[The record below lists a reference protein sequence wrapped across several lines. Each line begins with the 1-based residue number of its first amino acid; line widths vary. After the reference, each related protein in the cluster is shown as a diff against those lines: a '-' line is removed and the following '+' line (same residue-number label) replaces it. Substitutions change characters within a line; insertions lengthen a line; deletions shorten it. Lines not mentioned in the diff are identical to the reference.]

1 MKEKQNGIETM
12 ILYTVSVCY
21 ILVREKFRQVRALGL
36 NAKKATQ
43 HLVGLQWK
51 AAEVECLQL
60 VHNSIYTGICVKKGT
75 LEFMDKR
82 KNYPL
87 CNVTKYYD
95 RLFQLELEEFEE
107 ANLQR
112 STKGSWSQDNIRR
125 TVEIAVRFRALMVDQ
140 SASLPQLLMLAT
152 GGTIAGAQQK
162 EQQEAK
168 VAKMKAEEKDEYDIR
183 KQEEVLAETVMMIPD
198 TRGRLERGVV
208 DLEELL
214 EDDEAVE
221 LGEVEEA
228 VAAREAVR
236 QSKVVLGQ
244 EVEDAPEP
252 EPES

>member
-1 MKEKQNGIETM
+1 MAEAEAKRQLKIKTGVLKRTMKEYAMYHTEQ
-12 ILYTVSVCY
+12 
-21 ILVREKFRQVRALGL
+21 
-36 NAKKATQ
+36 
-43 HLVGLQWK
+43 
-51 AAEVECLQL
+51 
-60 VHNSIYTGICVKKGT
+60 
-75 LEFMDKR
+75 
-82 KNYPL
+82 
-87 CNVTKYYD
+87 
-95 RLFQLELEEFEE
+95 
-107 ANLQR
+107 
-112 STKGSWSQDNIRR
+112 
-125 TVEIAVRFRALMVDQ
+125 
-140 SASLPQLLMLAT
+140 
-152 GGTIAGAQQK
+152 